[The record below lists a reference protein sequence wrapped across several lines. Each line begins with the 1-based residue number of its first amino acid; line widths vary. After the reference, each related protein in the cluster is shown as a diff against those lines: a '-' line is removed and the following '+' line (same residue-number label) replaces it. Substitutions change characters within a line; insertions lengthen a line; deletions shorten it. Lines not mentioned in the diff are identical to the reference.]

1 MTESVGLIIDT
12 FWVVFING
20 VVAIVTVAM
29 VEGWKC
35 CYVGVLLVLEINP
48 SVILCSFLEIL
59 WI

>member
-1 MTESVGLIIDT
+1 MIDT

-35 CYVGVLLVLEINP
+35 CYVGVLLVVEINP